1 MGSNP
6 SRGTNL
12 KEEIMIARNDV
23 TGDELKTGVNNDSYR
38 DGWERIFGK
47 NQEAKEN
54 VPEQDTKENKP
65 E

>member
-1 MGSNP
+1 
-6 SRGTNL
+6 
-12 KEEIMIARNDV
+12 MIARNDV